1 MSAGWVAGNVRARG
15 MLKRRLGA
23 PRARELALSG
33 SLVTAQGLLGET
45 NHQPGI
51 VVGQALAE
59 TEYRLAANL
68 LWQLRVLAGWQP
80 RAGVAIVRTL
90 AGGFEIADIVARA
103 RVLAGATPVPVFE
116 LGALSLAWS
125 RVRRTDSLA
134 ELRSVLARSIWGDPG
149 SDIPADIATGVR
161 LTSAHRIAT
170 TIPEAAQ
177 WAVGDAALL
186 VARHQLLDHRPLTR
200 PAASTATKLLGRAAI
215 RARDW
220 DSFQAALP
228 ARARWVSADIT
239 EVDQLW
245 RAEFRW
251 WSRVGQDGLELLRR
265 PGFGP
270 AATIGAVA
278 VLSFD
283 AWRARAAIEFA
294 VTGAA
299 SPEVYDALV

>member
-23 PRARELALSG
+23 RRARELALSG
-33 SLVTAQGLLGET
+33 SLVAAQRLLGET
-45 NHQPGI
+45 VHQPGI
-51 VVGQALAE
+51 VAGQALAE
-59 TEYRLAANL
+59 TEYRLGANL

-80 RAGVAIVRTL
+80 RSGVAIVRTL
-90 AGGFEIADIVARA
+90 AGGFDIADIVAHA
-103 RVLAGATPVPVFE
+103 RMLAGATPVPVFE
-116 LGALSLAWS
+116 LGALSVAWS

-134 ELRSVLARSIWGDPG
+134 ELRSVLAGSVWGDPG
-149 SDIPADIATGVR
+149 SDTPADIATGIR

-170 TIPEAAQ
+170 AVPEAAR

-200 PAASTATKLLGRAAI
+200 QAADTATKLLGRAAI

-220 DSFQAALP
+220 DAFQAALP
-228 ARARWVSADIT
+228 ARARWVTADLT
-239 EVDQLW
+239 ELDQLW

-251 WSRVGQDGLELLRR
+251 WSQVEQEGLELLRR

-278 VLSFD
+278 ALSFD
-283 AWRARAAIEFA
+283 AWKARATIQFA
-294 VTGAA
+294 ATGAT